1 MIKATTQHGTY
12 YLIDLN
18 EGKAMRVKGDG
29 RNDMYR
35 DGEWFQFS
43 WLDAID
49 FDEGK
54 HMNTH
59 QIEIGKGIYFNVI
72 NHSHYD
78 WRSTTRVV
86 SIEEYDDSN
95 SSS

>member
-1 MIKATTQHGTY
+1 MIKVTTSHGTY
-12 YLIDLN
+12 YIIDLN
-18 EGKAMRVKGDG
+18 DGKAKRIKGDG

-49 FDEGK
+49 FDNDRYAK
-54 HMNTH
+54 TNK
-59 QIEIGKGIYFNVI
+59 IEIGKGIYFNVI
-72 NHSHYD
+72 NHPHYT

-86 SIEEYDDSN
+86 SIDEYDG
-95 SSS
+95 

>member
-1 MIKATTQHGTY
+1 MLKVTTQHGTY
-12 YLIDLN
+12 YLIDLY
-18 EGKAMRVKGDG
+18 EGKAMRVKSEG

-86 SIEEYDDSN
+86 SIEEYDADN
-95 SSS
+95 SS

>member
-18 EGKAMRVKGDG
+18 EGKAKRVKGEG

-43 WLDAID
+43 WLDSID
-49 FDEGK
+49 FDNERYTK
-54 HMNTH
+54 TN

-72 NHSHYD
+72 NHPNYT

-86 SIEEYDDSN
+86 SIEDYDDSN

>member
-12 YLIDLN
+12 YLIDLY

-29 RNDMYR
+29 RNDMHR

-49 FDEGK
+49 FDNNCYTK
-54 HMNTH
+54 TH
-59 QIEIGKGIYFNVI
+59 KIEIGKGIYFNVI

-86 SIEEYDDSN
+86 SIEDFNE
-95 SSS
+95 

>member
-1 MIKATTQHGTY
+1 MLKVTTQHGTY
-12 YLIDLN
+12 YLIDLY
-18 EGKAMRVKGDG
+18 EGKAKRVKGEG

-35 DGEWFQFS
+35 DGDWFQFS

-49 FDEGK
+49 FDEGN

-86 SIEEYDDSN
+86 SIEEYDEQN
-95 SSS
+95 NL